1 MNGKPFE
8 LNCTFLFILQ
18 IRYECAIAAGDTFH
32 AVNLGDLNQY
42 SPHMDHQRLPPVNS
56 IFRSPT
62 RIVINNAFGIL
73 VMHPDVLISPTKVAE
88 SCSCIRRGVISD
100 KVRSFGGSSSAAVG
114 GNLKHAFI
122 ELLTE
127 RLLEAFSAIP
137 AGQKVSPTD
146 ARGLVSQGD
155 LNAMMQRCK
164 EQYLEELY
172 LHGNTDEDVCM
183 DLAGMIE
190 PVTEWVYK
198 AYYAGIHALDDA
210 NDAKRT
216 TSVGGSS
223 SGMTNNQYQMYRSAT
238 VSGPPVKAVDD
249 YFVNALHSAEEV
261 IHSPV
266 LGIKGQIDMV
276 ARAKFK
282 SCARPASSTTNGL
295 VDVWLPIEFKTGKW
309 RPSTVTGHRAQVILY
324 ILTLMVRERSGFQV
338 WK

>member
-1 MNGKPFE
+1 M
-8 LNCTFLFILQ
+8 
-18 IRYECAIAAGDTFH
+18 
-32 AVNLGDLNQY
+32 NLGDLNSY
-42 SPHMDHQRLPPVNS
+42 SPHSASQFSLPGCS
-56 IFRSPT
+56 IFKSPN
-62 RIVINNAFGIL
+62 RIVINNTFGIL

-100 KVRSFGGSSSAAVG
+100 KVRSFGGSSAAAVG

-122 ELLTE
+122 EMLTE
-127 RLLEAFSAIP
+127 RLLDAFAALP
-137 AGQKVSPTD
+137 ATAQKPTPIA
-146 ARGLVSQGD
+146 ARCLISQQEI
-155 LNAMMQRCK
+155 NSMMQSCK
-164 EQYLEELY
+164 EQYLEELF
-172 LHGNTDEDVCM
+172 LHGNTDEDVFM

-198 AYYAGIHALDDA
+198 AFYAGVKSLDDA
-210 NDAKRT
+210 NDTKRT
-216 TSVGGSS
+216 DSVGNGNGSAGNGGGT
-223 SGMTNNQYQMYRSAT
+223 SGYPNQMYRSAT
-238 VSGPPVKAVDD
+238 VSGASLTKTVDD

-282 SCARPASSTTNGL
+282 SAKTTPSSGGGAGL

-309 RPSTVTGHRAQVILY
+309 RPSTVIGHRAQVILY

-338 WK
+338 RPHHWC